1 MSSINSKIEEALRPV
16 TENIWPLCC
25 PYEQPPDFYIVY
37 NPEIE
42 ETGLYG
48 DNEDQE
54 WIQNMQV
61 HLYTKSDYT
70 KPRRKI
76 RKLLR
81 QNKMTVTDIAT
92 LYEKET
98 GYNHLCFSFQ
108 AEEDLEEE

>member
-1 MSSINSKIEEALRPV
+1 MSINSKIEEALRPV
-16 TENIWPLCC
+16 TKNIWPLCC

-42 ETGLYG
+42 EAGLYA

-70 KPRRKI
+70 KSRRKI

-81 QNKMTVTDIAT
+81 ENGMIVTDITT
-92 LYEKET
+92 LYEKDA

-108 AEEDLEEE
+108 TEEDLKEE

>member
-1 MSSINSKIEEALRPV
+1 MSINSRIEEALKSV

-25 PYEQPPDFYIVY
+25 PYELPPDFYIVY

-42 ETGLYG
+42 EAGLFA

-61 HLYTKSDYT
+61 HLYTKTDYT

-81 QNKMTVTDIAT
+81 ESGMIVTDITT
-92 LYEKET
+92 LYEKEN

-108 AEEDLEEE
+108 AEENLEEE